1 MLTSYDILWLNAK
14 ERSGRIR
21 AALLPLTPSS
31 LQNTAEYNF
40 LFTNFLDQLTHWAN
54 TPEKQ
59 LPISF
64 CSSYCSSSQV
74 GKFTGVYCCIY
85 FLTLFLPTLT
95 TPSIATSKVL
105 TLETISLSLLLEE
118 LSYYTWLALL
128 RDDHGF
134 THEEQTNV
142 LPVSL
147 RQIKKIIYIYIYY
160 ISIIFNSKKKN
171 PILTKPT
178 VGHMKT
184 AFLAGLN

>member
-1 MLTSYDILWLNAK
+1 MLTSYNILWLNAK

-59 LPISF
+59 LPMSF

-74 GKFTGVYCCIY
+74 GKFTGVYCWIY

-95 TPSIATSKVL
+95 TPSIATSEVL
-105 TLETISLSLLLEE
+105 TLETMPLALLSGT
-118 LSYYTWLALL
+118 SYYTWLALL

-142 LPVSL
+142 LPLSL
-147 RQIKKIIYIYIYY
+147 SQIKYKYIYIYI
-160 ISIIFNSKKKN
+160 ISASYLIQKRRTQFLEN
-171 PILTKPT
+171 PQWVIWKQ
-178 VGHMKT
+178 H
-184 AFLAGLN
+184 F

>member
-1 MLTSYDILWLNAK
+1 MLTSYNILWLNAK

-59 LPISF
+59 LPMSF

-85 FLTLFLPTLT
+85 FLILFLPTLT
-95 TPSIATSKVL
+95 TPSIATSEVL
-105 TLETISLSLLLEE
+105 TLETMPLALLSGT
-118 LSYYTWLALL
+118 SYYTWLALL

-142 LPVSL
+142 LPLSL
-147 RQIKKIIYIYIYY
+147 RQIKYIYIYIYI
-160 ISIIFNSKKKN
+160 ISASYLIQKRRTQFLEN
-171 PILTKPT
+171 PQWVIWKQ
-178 VGHMKT
+178 H
-184 AFLAGLN
+184 F